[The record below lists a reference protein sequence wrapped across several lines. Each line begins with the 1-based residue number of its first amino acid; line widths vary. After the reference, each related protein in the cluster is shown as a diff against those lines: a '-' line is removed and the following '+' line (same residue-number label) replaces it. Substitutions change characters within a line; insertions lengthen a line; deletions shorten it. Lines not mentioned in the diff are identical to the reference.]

1 MESRQ
6 GRAALKRQIDPNR
19 QCINCGEVDSTHVVL
34 WLGAFVCSECAD
46 LLEQDSADELRY
58 TKVRIKKL
66 NDLEPNIIC
75 QKFVDLG
82 GNWRLKN
89 YMD

>member
-1 MESRQ
+1 M
-6 GRAALKRQIDPNR
+6 
-19 QCINCGEVDSTHVVL
+19 VL

-46 LLEQDSADELRY
+46 LLEQESEDRLRY

-66 NDLEPNIIC
+66 NDLQPNLIC

-82 GNWRLKN
+82 GNWRL
-89 YMD
+89 